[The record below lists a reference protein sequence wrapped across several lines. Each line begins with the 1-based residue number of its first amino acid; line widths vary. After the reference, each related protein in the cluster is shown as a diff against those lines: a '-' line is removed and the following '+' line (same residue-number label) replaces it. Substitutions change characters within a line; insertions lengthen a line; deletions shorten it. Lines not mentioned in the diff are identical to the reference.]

1 MEKISQIPEGRPQLA
16 ILSVIEHQLVD
27 APAGLR
33 LDNKKTSPMRAYEL
47 GEGGR
52 LKLLSV
58 FEVLNHPRLSGIQ

>member
-1 MEKISQIPEGRPQLA
+1 MDKSSHIRENQPQLS

-27 APAGLR
+27 APAELGLK
-33 LDNKKTSPMRAYEL
+33 NKNHSPMRAFEL

-58 FEVLNHPRLSGIQ
+58 FEILNYPRLGGIE